1 MIAPISPVGSSSPS
15 GNTPDVMAVA
25 KSFEADLTRFI
36 ALLHTLNPSTLETQ
50 LHNVAQQIT
59 AVHADAQKALSAGQ
73 G

>member
-15 GNTPDVMAVA
+15 GNAPDPVVVA
-25 KSFEADLTRFI
+25 KSFEADLTSFI
-36 ALLHTLNPSTLETQ
+36 ALLYTLNPDTLETQ

-59 AVHADAQKALSAGQ
+59 TVHADAQKALSAGE